1 IPCGKQGNLQV
12 PGSKVLPG
20 LGEGCKE
27 TWLRKVIYRGK
38 VWGKSPE
45 PEFPSL
51 VNLCQSWK
59 INNLMS
65 TVHSDEADMLSY
77 VLFEELMRCDKDS
90 MPDGNLSEEEK
101 LFLSYFPLH
110 KFELEQNIK
119 DLNTLADQVDTIH
132 KLFTTSLVASSSGVV
147 SGVMNILGLAPAH
160 VTAGGS
166 FMLPAAG
173 TELGAAAAI
182 TNIVTNVL
190 ENRSNSAARDKASR
204 LGPLTRSHEAFRGI
218 NWSKIEAAGFC
229 VNKCV
234 KAIKGIKDL
243 CAYQMAKSNSG
254 FMAVVNN
261 FVATRHI
268 PFWRAR
274 GVQRASEGTTLAMTN
289 GARVMGAAGA
299 GFVLKKDMSSFLQS
313 WKHLEDGARTETAE
327 ELRTLAKKLEQELDR
342 LTQRHRHLLQKA
354 SRTSSSCRGRAV
366 RGSRVVKPE
375 GSRSP
380 LPWPVAEHQPRLGP
394 GRALRTPERTVSAP
408 RMLGHQPA
416 PPAPAR
422 KGRQAPGRHQQ

>member
-1 IPCGKQGNLQV
+1 MWLQ
-12 PGSKVLPG
+12 
-20 LGEGCKE
+20 
-27 TWLRKVIYRGK
+27 KVIYGGE

-65 TVHSDEADMLSY
+65 TVHSDEADTLSY

-101 LFLSYFPLH
+101 PFLSYFPLH

-119 DLNTLADQVDTIH
+119 ELNTLADQVDTTH
-132 KLFTTSLVASSSGVV
+132 KLFTKTSLVASSSGAV
-147 SGVMNILGLAPAH
+147 SGVMNILGLALAP

-166 FMLPAAG
+166 LMLPAAG
-173 TELGAAAAI
+173 TGLGAAAAI

-204 LGPLTRSHEAFRGI
+204 LGALTRSHEAFRGI
-218 NWSKIEAAGFC
+218 NWSEIEAAGFC

-254 FMAVVNN
+254 FMAMVKN

-299 GFVLKKDMSSFLQS
+299 GFLLKKDMSSFLQS

-342 LTQRHRHLLQKA
+342 LTQRHQHLLQKA
-354 SRTSSSCRGRAV
+354 SWTCSSCRGRAV